1 MKTMKTKSLGK
12 GIYLLKGLVLAFL
25 ITAILILISS
35 IILTFTSLS
44 ESKMN
49 LLNTIVMIISITTGS
64 VYVAAMVKE
73 KGWLNGGLL
82 GFCYFLIL
90 FLINILFLKP
100 LIVDVFLF
108 SRLLISIVMGIIGG
122 IIGINIT

>member
-1 MKTMKTKSLGK
+1 MKTKSLGK